1 MPHALGFDVYGTLV
15 DVHALVEQL
24 RSFAGDQAQHLSEL
38 WRQKQVEYAFRRG
51 LMRNYQDFGV
61 CTAQALTFALRS
73 LKINLPEADELRM
86 LSQYLNLPPYS
97 DVVSGLEILK
107 ANGHRV
113 VAFSNGTEKTVHSVL
128 DNAGILSLF
137 SEVISVDDLKTF
149 KPDPRVYEYLAERL
163 GRDKGSVWLVSSNAW
178 DVIGAKSAGLK
189 AAWIRR
195 KEEAVFDPWEIE
207 PDVVV
212 HDLMELGKA
221 FS

>member
-24 RSFAGDQAQHLSEL
+24 RAYAGDRAERLSEL

-61 CTAQALTFALRS
+61 CTAQALAFTLRL
-73 LKINLPEADELRM
+73 LKINIPPADEQRI
-86 LSQYLNLPPYS
+86 LSYYLSLPAYS
-97 DVVSGLEILK
+97 DVLPGLGTLK
-107 ANGHRV
+107 AHGHTV
-113 VAFSNGTEKTVHSVL
+113 AAFSNGAEKSVRTVL
-128 DNAGILSLF
+128 DNAGLLSLF
-137 SEVISVDDLKTF
+137 SDVISVDDVKTF

-163 GRDKGSVWLVSSNAW
+163 GRDKGSVWLISANPW

-195 KEEAVFDPWEIE
+195 KEDAVFDPWEIQ

-212 HDLMELGKA
+212 HDLLELGKA

>member
-1 MPHALGFDVYGTLV
+1 MPQALGFDVYGTLV

-51 LMRNYQDFGV
+51 LMHNYQDFGV

-73 LKINLPEADELRM
+73 LKINLPEPDELRM

-97 DVVSGLEILK
+97 DVVSGLETLN
-107 ANGHRV
+107 ANGHTV
-113 VAFSNGTEKTVHSVL
+113 VAFSNGTEKTVRSVL
-128 DNAGILSLF
+128 DNAGLLSLF

-149 KPDPRVYEYLAERL
+149 KPDPRVYEYLAQRL
-163 GRDKGSVWLVSSNAW
+163 GRDKGSVWLVSANAW

-195 KEEAVFDPWEIE
+195 KEDAVFDPWEIQ

-212 HDLMELGKA
+212 HDLLELAKA

>member
-24 RSFAGDQAQHLSEL
+24 RTFAGDQAQHLSEL

-86 LSQYLNLPPYS
+86 LSQYLNLPPYA
-97 DVVSGLEILK
+97 DVISGLETLK

-113 VAFSNGTEKTVHSVL
+113 VAFSNGTEKTVRSVL
-128 DNAGILSLF
+128 DNAGILPLF
-137 SEVISVDDLKTF
+137 SEVISVDDLRTF

-163 GRDKGSVWLVSSNAW
+163 GRDKGSVWLVSANAW

-195 KEEAVFDPWEIE
+195 KEDAVFDPWEIE

-212 HDLMELGKA
+212 HDLVELGKA